1 MLSVI
6 ADDLTGAAELA
17 GIGMTYGLRVELA
30 MTADPASTA
39 DLLVVS
45 TDARS
50 VAEPEAVAQMTAAT
64 QAVNVLKPSL
74 LYKKMDSVMRGH
86 VLAEVFAQMEVT
98 GTPNAL
104 LVSAN
109 PALGRTLTDGI
120 YYINGVP
127 IAETHFA
134 QDPEFPVWHSD
145 VLTRLR
151 ADRTKVFVR
160 PTGSLLPER
169 GIAIGEAASV
179 SDLAVW
185 AQAVGPEVFLGGAA
199 GFFTALLDARGL
211 RKQAVSEPFRLPET
225 GLYVSGTAFGKSV
238 ALVKDAADKGYTV
251 RYMPVGLMRADRFS
265 EEELQAWT
273 SLVAADMLLQKPV
286 IMAIRPDEQ
295 ETFDA
300 LHLRECMAKA
310 VAQVLAKTPVPELVI
325 EGGSTASAI
334 LRQLGIQRLT
344 PVQELGPGVIRMQAI
359 ERPAVHITMKPGS
372 YAWPETLWTF

>member
-1 MLSVI
+1 MIAVI

-30 MTADPASTA
+30 MTANPASTA

-64 QAVNVLKPSL
+64 QAIKALKPSL

-98 GTPNAL
+98 GRPNAL

-134 QDPEFPVWHSD
+134 QDPEFPVWHAH

-199 GFFTALLDARGL
+199 GFFTALLEAHGL
-211 RKQAVSEPFRLPET
+211 RKPAGPEPSYSPKTALF
-225 GLYVSGTAFGKSV
+225 VCGTAFGKSV
-238 ALVKDAADKGYTV
+238 ALVKEAADKGYV
-251 RYMPVGLMRADRFS
+251 VSYMPVPLMRAGTYT
-265 EEELQAWT
+265 EAGLKVWT
-273 SLVAADMLLQKPV
+273 SLVAANLLLQEPV
-286 IMAIRPDEQ
+286 IMAIRPNET

-300 LHLRECMAKA
+300 LHLRQCMALA
-310 VAQVLAKTPVPELVI
+310 VAQVLDKAPVPELII

-334 LRQLGIQRLT
+334 LRQLGIQRLA

-359 ERPAVHITMKPGS
+359 ERPALHITMKPGS